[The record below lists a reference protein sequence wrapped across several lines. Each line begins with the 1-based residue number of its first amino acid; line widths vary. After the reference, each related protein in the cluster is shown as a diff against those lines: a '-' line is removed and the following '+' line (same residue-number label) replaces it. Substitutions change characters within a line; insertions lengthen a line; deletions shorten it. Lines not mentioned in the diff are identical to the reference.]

1 MSFEK
6 HIIKK
11 ILLSSLLSFVSIHA
25 DNIVGIWQ
33 LDKENATEKIDK
45 VIANKDEAT
54 VIKMLINHSW
64 QEIEFNKDGTFKL
77 VAVED
82 IVPNQVWKKTDN
94 DVYMIENIKTKKF
107 LAKQIVLSKNRKT
120 LLWKNTFDK
129 KGLNLFFTRSS
140 NSKVRM
146 QKEEESTDLANMI
159 FFDKVYRTNMIKTVN
174 IGDVYYYVG
183 FGKDY
188 SLITL
193 TSKYGDL
200 KMSNMQDMKKFIH
213 QKKEY
218 EKKID
223 DLSLSLREEI
233 DKRIENESILSG
245 YMVSK
250 FNFKNRKIVNLYGF
264 MDIMESYRD
273 DKGVGIK
280 RASVCKEITSINKEH
295 LKCNNGVE
303 YFLYHDNGVQNVTTY
318 DTKEKT
324 DVANFD
330 VAKERLNETK
340 KLDRAF
346 EEAVKEMD

>member
-1 MSFEK
+1 MKIFISF
-6 HIIKK
+6 
-11 ILLSSLLSFVSIHA
+11 LLFFTSIDA
-25 DNIVGIWQ
+25 DDIVGIWQ
-33 LDKENATEKIDK
+33 LDKKNVTEKIDK
-45 VIANKDEAT
+45 VITNKVEAAMM
-54 VIKMLINHSW
+54 KRLINYSW
-64 QEIEFNKDGTFKL
+64 KEIEFKKDGTFNL

-82 IVPNQVWKKTDN
+82 IAPNQVWKKIDH
-94 DVYMIENIKTKKF
+94 DAYMIENIKTKKI
-107 LAKQIVLSKNRKT
+107 LAKRIVLSKSGKT

-129 KGLNLFFTRSS
+129 KGLNLFYTRSL
-140 NSKVRM
+140 NSKVRTE
-146 QKEEESTDLANMI
+146 KEKEKTDLANMV
-159 FFDKVYRTNMIKTVN
+159 FFDRVYRTNMIETVN

-303 YFLYHDNGVQNVTTY
+303 YFLYHNNALRNTTIH
-318 DTKEKT
+318 DRNDKVDVDKEH
-324 DVANFD
+324 FD
-330 VAKERLNETK
+330 EK
-340 KLDRAF
+340 KQLDRAF